1 MYIIGA
7 IKPLAIFA
15 GTYDNMTYASIAF
28 SPFNPIKL
36 MISDSSGGRSHTTQ
50 QNNAFTNK
58 HMKRR
63 CSFFSGK
70 LRAEFL
76 PKRKYK
82 QNQVEYE
89 KKYPNVNQY
98 PQKP

>member
-50 QNNAFTNK
+50 
-58 HMKRR
+58 
-63 CSFFSGK
+63 
-70 LRAEFL
+70 
-76 PKRKYK
+76 
-82 QNQVEYE
+82 
-89 KKYPNVNQY
+89 
-98 PQKP
+98 